1 MRNTKEVILSTALNL
16 FNHQGLSKVTLRT
29 IADTIGMSQGN
40 LNYHFRKRDMIIES
54 LYFRL
59 VDRMDEHMT
68 ESDKKSLDLEF
79 LFRMSSVIMESF
91 FEYRFFMLDFV
102 QIMRENSKIRK
113 HYRELSKM
121 REKQFSGLF
130 KHLVDRDILRD
141 EILPNEYLFLYK
153 RIQILGDFWISSAA
167 TTESRLTKS
176 IIDKY
181 SNILNQAI
189 FPYLTKKG
197 RKEYYTLTQ

>member
-1 MRNTKEVILSTALNL
+1 MRNTKEVILTTALNL